1 MRTRVLNRLLIIGGI
16 VLMIL
21 LSLMLGMYV
30 DVDEWYIKVLL
41 YLSIPIL
48 FVIWFIGLQIIDIVV
63 LGIINLKGLVD
74 KQDEEN
80 NSYIKHLSN
89 TDDDLEFVS
98 KHNAAKYTLLE
109 EKRLKNIEELEQNI
123 TLTQSTIDKFTKQ
136 LFELES
142 LKKQYEEK

>member
-1 MRTRVLNRLLIIGGI
+1 
-16 VLMIL
+16 
-21 LSLMLGMYV
+21 
-30 DVDEWYIKVLL
+30 
-41 YLSIPIL
+41 
-48 FVIWFIGLQIIDIVV
+48 
-63 LGIINLKGLVD
+63 
-74 KQDEEN
+74 
-80 NSYIKHLSN
+80 
-89 TDDDLEFVS
+89 VS